1 MPLNPL
7 YQAGISPNKAGHGEE
22 PMSEKKKIF
31 KPLPI
36 SGFPEWLP
44 EVRAVE
50 LQWFDHIR
58 RVFESYGFCNIE
70 TPSVELLDALKAKG
84 GDGEA
89 DVDKEMFIIRHL
101 SREVEESSKEPR
113 LALHF
118 DQTVPLARYTAQ
130 HFNELVFPFKRYQM
144 QRVWRGE
151 RPQAGRFREFYQCD
165 IDVINVASLPLHFDA
180 EMPAIIWEILSSLP
194 GMEKEKENIQI
205 RVSNRKIL
213 IGFLESLGITNAEDI
228 AKVTRII
235 DKAPKLDEAHIHK
248 LFQDAF
254 SYKKP
259 DDPVSYFPEGF
270 PRKEITTFIDIT
282 KSTSG
287 NLGIKDLKRILADL
301 VYKSERGSQNATKI
315 FDDGFEELA
324 FVLDQLSH
332 LPPGAV
338 VADLSIVRGLD
349 YYTGTVYETVFL
361 DDPGYGSICS
371 GGRYDDLA
379 GNYINKHLPGVGI
392 SIGFSRLF
400 DRLRQQ
406 GKLPAGRLSP
416 ADIMVVMPSE
426 ERRALTMETAQK
438 LRAQGHKVETFHN
451 PVKLARQLAYA
462 EKKGIPYV
470 WFPPFEDGKDHEVK
484 NMQAG
489 TQAKADPGN
498 WKKDE

>member
-7 YQAGISPNKAGHGEE
+7 YKAGISPNKAGHGEE
-22 PMSEKKKIF
+22 SMSEKKKIF

-44 EVRAVE
+44 ETRAVE

-58 RVFESYGFCNIE
+58 RIFESYGFCNIE

-89 DVDKEMFIIRHL
+89 DVDKEIFIIRHL
-101 SREVEESSKEPR
+101 SRELEESSKEPR

-165 IDVINVASLPLHFDA
+165 IDVINVDSLPLHFDA

-194 GMEKEKENIQI
+194 GMENEHIQI

-213 IGFLESLGITNAEDI
+213 LGFLEDWGVPDPAMAL
-228 AKVTRII
+228 RIL
-235 DKAPKLDEAHIHK
+235 DKLDKVGEGQTYTDLSKACWSTRPNNRIGEDWTAATMLMDLAK
-248 LFQDAF
+248 IKVSTRQEL
-254 SYKKP
+254 KKKI
-259 DDPVSYFPEGF
+259 E
-270 PRKEITTFIDIT
+270 
-282 KSTSG
+282 
-287 NLGIKDLKRILADL
+287 DLKRSPLTPTYLEGI
-301 VYKSERGSQNATKI
+301 
-315 FDDGFEELA
+315 EELCS
-324 FVLDQLSH
+324 VLDQLSH
-332 LPPGAV
+332 LPKGAV

-406 GKLPAGRLSP
+406 NKLPVSRVSP

-426 ERRALTMETAQK
+426 ERRSLTMQTAQK

-451 PVKLARQLAYA
+451 PTKLARQLAYA

-470 WFPPFEDGKDHEVK
+470 WFPPFEDGKDHEIK
-484 NMQAG
+484 NMQTG
-489 TQAKADPGN
+489 TQSKANPDE
-498 WKKDE
+498 WKKD

>member
-7 YQAGISPNKAGHGEE
+7 YQAGISPNKAGRDEE
-22 PMSEKKKIF
+22 SMSEKKKIF

-89 DVDKEMFIIRHL
+89 DVDKEIYVLERYHK
-101 SREVEESSKEPR
+101 EESDKEAR

-130 HFNELVFPFKRYQM
+130 HFNELTFPFKRYQM

-165 IDVINVASLPLHFDA
+165 IDVINVDNLPLHFDA

-194 GMEKEKENIQI
+194 GMEKEKIQI

-213 IGFLESLGITNAEDI
+213 INALTAIGMGFNASDESCQRTFRALDKLEKIGETEVRKELIRILNISPNADTLI
-228 AKVTRII
+228 QLAKI
-235 DKAPKLDEAHIHK
+235 KARSSKQL
-248 LFQDAF
+248 
-254 SYKKP
+254 
-259 DDPVSYFPEGF
+259 
-270 PRKEITTFIDIT
+270 RKEIKNITFFQ
-282 KSTSG
+282 G
-287 NLGIKDLKRILADL
+287 NDVAHEFLETGI
-301 VYKSERGSQNATKI
+301 
-315 FDDGFEELA
+315 EELS

-332 LPPGAV
+332 LPPGSV

-438 LRAQGHKVETFHN
+438 LRAQGYKVETFHN
-451 PVKLARQLAYA
+451 PIKLARQLAYA

-470 WFPPFEDGKDHEVK
+470 WFPPFEDGKDHEIK
-484 NMQAG
+484 NMQTG
-489 TQAKADPGN
+489 TQAKADPDK
-498 WKKDE
+498 WQKDD

>member
-7 YQAGISPNKAGHGEE
+7 YQAGISPNKAGRDEE
-22 PMSEKKKIF
+22 SMSEKKKIF

-89 DVDKEMFIIRHL
+89 DVDKEIYVLERYHK
-101 SREVEESSKEPR
+101 EESDKEAR

-130 HFNELVFPFKRYQM
+130 HFNELTFPFKRYQM

-165 IDVINVASLPLHFDA
+165 IDVINVDNLPLHFDA

-213 IGFLESLGITNAEDI
+213 IGLCSVIGIQNSAEVIRIVDKKDKVGEQDAIADLLKLGTTDKQAEAIIELYSIKASASTISGLLRDFI
-228 AKVTRII
+228 ARNDVIARSNS
-235 DKAPKLDEAHIHK
+235 DEAIQQ
-248 LFQDAF
+248 LNQ
-254 SYKKP
+254 
-259 DDPVSYFPEGF
+259 
-270 PRKEITTFIDIT
+270 
-282 KSTSG
+282 
-287 NLGIKDLKRILADL
+287 GI
-301 VYKSERGSQNATKI
+301 
-315 FDDGFEELA
+315 EELC
-324 FVLDQLSH
+324 FVMQQLSH
-332 LPPGAV
+332 LPSSAV

-400 DRLRQQ
+400 DRLRQEN
-406 GKLPAGRLSP
+406 KLPVSRVSP

-426 ERRALTMETAQK
+426 ERRALTMQTAQK

-451 PVKLARQLAYA
+451 PTKLARQLAYA

-470 WFPPFEDGKDHEVK
+470 WFPPFEDGKEHEIK
-484 NMQAG
+484 NMQTG
-489 TQAKADPGN
+489 TQSKANPDK
-498 WKKDE
+498 WQKDD